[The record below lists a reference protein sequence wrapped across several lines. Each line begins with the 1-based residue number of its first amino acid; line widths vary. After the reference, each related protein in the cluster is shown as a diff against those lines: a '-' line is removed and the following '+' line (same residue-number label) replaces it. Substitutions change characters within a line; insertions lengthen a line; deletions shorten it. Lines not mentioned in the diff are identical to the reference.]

1 MSLTTTYPA
10 LSIHESGTVTI
21 RGTRYK
27 VMHLAVEHY
36 EHGWTAEELLRQ
48 HPDLNPEQ
56 VYASLAYFYEHRDAF
71 IAEMKRALPDT
82 HPQNPSSFSRDA
94 LLAKWN
100 LQQG

>member
-10 LSIHESGTVTI
+10 LSIQESSAVTI

-56 VYASLAYFYEHRDAF
+56 VYAALAYFYEHRDAF
-71 IAEMKRALPDT
+71 IAEMKRVSPNI
-82 HPQNPSSFSRDA
+82 HPQNSSSLSREA

-100 LQQG
+100 LSEG